1 MKRIAAIAAMS
12 AALISGCASVRIS
25 EQGDRTMVDITNTGW
40 YLLNLIPLAS
50 GDPYEPNGC
59 SCMMFRRTV
68 TLENNVKLLE
78 YAVKKTGAKSIDS
91 VVSYTTDESVLFFLF
106 KRHVCHTSAEL
117 IVPKK
122 DDKENEDQRV
132 CNAP

>member
-1 MKRIAAIAAMS
+1 MRRAASIAAIAA
-12 AALISGCASVRIS
+12 ALLSGCASVRIC

-50 GDPYEPNGC
+50 GDPHDPNGC

-68 TLENNVKLLE
+68 TLENNVKLLD
-78 YAVKKTGAKSIDS
+78 YAVRKTGAESFGS
-91 VVSYTTDESVLFFLF
+91 VVSYTTDESVLFFLL

-117 IVPKK
+117 ILPKK
-122 DDKENEDQRV
+122 DNKENED
-132 CNAP
+132 